1 MSELYRFY
9 QPLFKSA
16 SFFTKYSYS
25 VVVKMEKIMTILF
38 RIKDKV
44 FVIILT
50 FRENKD
56 VLGERDDF
64 ARLV

>member
-1 MSELYRFY
+1 
-9 QPLFKSA
+9 
-16 SFFTKYSYS
+16 
-25 VVVKMEKIMTILF
+25 MTILF